1 MLSGYHLLRHTN
13 FAIWE
18 SAIFASAVI
27 VRFCKDFTKAN
38 PRDFMQLGIPEERNE
53 KVRSEIKKE
62 KANLK

>member
-1 MLSGYHLLRHTN
+1 M
-13 FAIWE
+13 
-18 SAIFASAVI
+18 
-27 VRFCKDFTKAN
+27 RFCKDFTKAN